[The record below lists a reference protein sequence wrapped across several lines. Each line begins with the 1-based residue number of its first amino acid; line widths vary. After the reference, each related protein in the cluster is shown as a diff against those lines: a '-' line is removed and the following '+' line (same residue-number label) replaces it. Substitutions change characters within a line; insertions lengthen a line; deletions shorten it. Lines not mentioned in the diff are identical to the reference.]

1 MLPFRR
7 ILFPVDY
14 SPSCRAVTPYVQD
27 LARHFHAQ
35 LAVIHAFALQPC
47 LAIPNPRE
55 ALVYTDLG
63 GEYPQPV
70 EQARSQEAQRL
81 RDFASASFPGQHV
94 EVFAEE
100 GEAATAIDRTVQR
113 QGTDLVM
120 MPTRG
125 CGPVR
130 RLLLGSVTAKV
141 LHDIS
146 AAVWTG
152 AGSTLNGHRPA
163 IPYKSILC
171 ALDESPEA
179 EVVLKAGAA
188 LAASYEARLT
198 VMHAVGVFPM
208 ARDAD
213 LSPYRDDL
221 MKSAEVRLS
230 ELKSRLGIDSRHVVM
245 QGLLPEAAVREQALT
260 DRADLIV
267 TGRGHA
273 QGGLS
278 RIWSNLYAIVR
289 DAPCP
294 VLSV

>member
-14 SPSCRAVTPYVQD
+14 TPSCRAVVPYVQD
-27 LARHFHAQ
+27 MASHFHAQ
-35 LAVIHAFALQPC
+35 LAVMHAFALQPC

-63 GEYPQPV
+63 GELPQPV
-70 EQARSQEAQRL
+70 EQARAQETQRL
-81 RDFASASFPGQHV
+81 RDFASVSFPGQHV
-94 EVFAEE
+94 EVFGEE
-100 GEAATAIDRTVQR
+100 GEAAAAIDRTIQR
-113 QGTDLVM
+113 QGADLVM

-152 AGSTLNGHRPA
+152 AGSTLNGRRSA
-163 IPYKSILC
+163 IPYKVILG
-171 ALDESPEA
+171 AVDDSPEA
-179 EVVLKAGAA
+179 EAVLTAGAA
-188 LAASYEARLT
+188 MAASYGARFT
-198 VMHAVGVFPM
+198 VMHAVGVFPTTL
-208 ARDAD
+208 DVD
-213 LSPYRDDL
+213 LSPYRDEL
-221 MKSAEVRLS
+221 FRAAGARLS
-230 ELKSRLGIDSRHVVM
+230 ELKGRLGIDAAHVVKT
-245 QGLLPEAAVREQALT
+245 GLLSDAVREQALAEK
-260 DRADLIV
+260 ADLVI

-273 QGGLS
+273 QGGIS
-278 RIWSNLYAIVR
+278 RIWSNLYTIVR

>member
-1 MLPFRR
+1 
-7 ILFPVDY
+7 
-14 SPSCRAVTPYVQD
+14 
-27 LARHFHAQ
+27 
-35 LAVIHAFALQPC
+35 
-47 LAIPNPRE
+47 
-55 ALVYTDLG
+55 
-63 GEYPQPV
+63 
-70 EQARSQEAQRL
+70 
-81 RDFASASFPGQHV
+81 V

-152 AGSTLNGHRPA
+152 AGYTLNGHRPA

-188 LAASYEARLT
+188 IAASYEARLT

-213 LSPYRDDL
+213 LSPYCDDL
-221 MKSAEVRLS
+221 MNAAEVRLD
-230 ELKSRLGIDSRHVVM
+230 ELKSRLGIDSRHVVV
-245 QGLLPEAAVREQALT
+245 QGLLSDAVREQALT
-260 DRADLIV
+260 EKADLVI

>member
-14 SPSCRAVTPYVQD
+14 SPSCRAVIPYVQD
-27 LARHFHAQ
+27 MARHFHAQ
-35 LAVIHAFALQPC
+35 LTVIHAFALHPC

-55 ALVYTDLG
+55 ALVYTDVG
-63 GEYPQPV
+63 GESPQPV
-70 EQARSQEAQRL
+70 EQARCQEAQRL
-81 RDFASASFPGQHV
+81 RDFAAASFRGQHV
-94 EVFAEE
+94 DIFAEE
-100 GEAATAIDRTVQR
+100 GEAATAIDRSVQR

-152 AGSTLNGHRPA
+152 AGSTLAGHRPA

-171 ALDESPEA
+171 AVDEGAEA
-179 EVVLKAGAA
+179 EVVLKAGTAIA
-188 LAASYEARLT
+188 GSYGARLT
-198 VMHAVGVFPM
+198 VMHAVGLFP
-208 ARDAD
+208 ATLDVD

-221 MKSAEVRLS
+221 LKAADARLR
-230 ELKSRLGIDSRHVVM
+230 ELKGQLGIDAPHVVA
-245 QGLLPEAAVREQALT
+245 QGLLADAVREQALAQK
-260 DRADLIV
+260 ADLAIM
-267 TGRGHA
+267 GRGHA
-273 QGGLS
+273 QGGIS
-278 RIWSNLYAIVR
+278 RIWSNLYAVVR

>member
-14 SPSCRAVTPYVQD
+14 SPSCRAVIPYVQD
-27 LARHFHAQ
+27 MARHFHPQ

-47 LAIPNPRE
+47 LAISNPRE
-55 ALVYTDLG
+55 ALVYTDIG
-63 GEYPQPV
+63 GESPQRI

-81 RDFASASFPGQHV
+81 RDFASAAFPGQHV

-100 GEAATAIDRTVQR
+100 GEAATAIDLTVQR

-146 AAVWTG
+146 PAVWTG
-152 AGSTLNGHRPA
+152 AGFTLNGHRPS

-171 ALDESPEA
+171 AVDESPEA

-188 LAASYEARLT
+188 MAATYEARLT
-198 VMHAVGVFPM
+198 VMHAVGVFP
-208 ARDAD
+208 ATLDAD
-213 LSPYRDDL
+213 LSYRDDL
-221 MKSAEVRLS
+221 MKAAELRLR
-230 ELKSRLGIDSRHVVM
+230 ELKTRLGIDTAHVIV

-260 DRADLIV
+260 EKADLVI

>member
-1 MLPFRR
+1 
-7 ILFPVDY
+7 
-14 SPSCRAVTPYVQD
+14 VQD

-35 LAVIHAFALQPC
+35 LTVIHAFALQPC

-63 GEYPQPV
+63 GDYPQPV
-70 EQARSQEAQRL
+70 EQARGEEAQRL
-81 RDFASASFPGQHV
+81 RDFASAAFPGQHV

-171 ALDESPEA
+171 AVDDGPEA
-179 EVVLKAGAA
+179 EVVLKASSAM
-188 LAASYEARLT
+188 AASYEARLT
-198 VMHAVGVFPM
+198 VMHAVGVFP
-208 ARDAD
+208 AALDID

-221 MKSAEVRLS
+221 FKAADARLC
-230 ELKSRLGIDSRHVVM
+230 ELKSQFRINAPHMVV
-245 QGLLPEAAVREQALT
+245 QGVLADAVREQALAEK
-260 DRADLIV
+260 ADLVI

-273 QGGLS
+273 QGGIS
-278 RIWSNLYAIVR
+278 RIWSNLYTIVR